1 MGIQGERNEVGNVIR
16 HKVHLVAK
24 GYVQRASIDFNDVFA
39 LVACLESG
47 RMMVAL
53 AMREG

>member
-1 MGIQGERNEVGNVIR
+1 
-16 HKVHLVAK
+16 VAK